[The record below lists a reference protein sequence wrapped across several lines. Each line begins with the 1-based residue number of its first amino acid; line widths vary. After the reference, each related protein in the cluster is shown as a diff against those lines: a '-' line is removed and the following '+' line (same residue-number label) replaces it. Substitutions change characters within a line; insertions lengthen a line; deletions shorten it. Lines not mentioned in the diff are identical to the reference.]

1 MLTSEP
7 RVMLQRLA
15 KPGEVFPV
23 KALIAH
29 PMETGLRRDE
39 SGAIIPRRIINAFT
53 CRCAGVV
60 VFSADFHE
68 AVAANPYVEFFLEA
82 TESGMLDFT
91 WTEDGGACVR
101 LEQFMTVVT

>member
-7 RVMLQRLA
+7 RVMVPRMA
-15 KPGEVFPV
+15 KAGEVVPV

-39 SGAIIPRRIINAFT
+39 QGTVIPRKIINAFA
-53 CRCAGVV
+53 CRCAGVTL
-60 VFSADFHE
+60 FSAEFHE
-68 AVAANPYVEFFLEA
+68 AVAANPYVEFFIEA

-91 WTEDGGACVR
+91 WTEDGGASVR
-101 LEQFMTVVT
+101 LEQYLTVVS